1 MEGIS
6 QKDFLTYKI
15 DYDEIEVYFYN
26 DLEAGEYIAIEYV
39 EYRFFCDRIFK
50 PDNRKGRY
58 SSYFLI
64 YSKKNMKLMKLY
76 QCYYTKRG
84 MREHYQKLKEDDCII
99 ILQKDEKKEGVRRP
113 PTPKW
118 IEKPFSEYFDKNHQF
133 RYVDDGYE
141 TVELVKRG
149 EKKCTSEITS

>member
-1 MEGIS
+1 MEGTP

-15 DYDEIEVYFYN
+15 DYDEIEIYFYN

-39 EYRFFCDRIFK
+39 EYQFCYDTIFK

-113 PTPKW
+113 PILNGLKNLFPNTLTK
-118 IEKPFSEYFDKNHQF
+118 IISFDMLMNMK
-133 RYVDDGYE
+133 
-141 TVELVKRG
+141 L
-149 EKKCTSEITS
+149 

>member
-84 MREHYQKLKEDDCII
+84 MREHYQKLKEDDDCII
-99 ILQKDEKKEGVRRP
+99 ILQKDEKEGGCTKTP
-113 PTPKW
+113 PLPNGLKNLFPTTLTK
-118 IEKPFSEYFDKNHQF
+118 IISFDILMTDMK
-133 RYVDDGYE
+133 
-141 TVELVKRG
+141 L
-149 EKKCTSEITS
+149 